1 MRGKKSDWR
10 KKTAVF
16 LCVVMAAVISAG
28 EGTAVFAGDTTT
40 ITGTITNP
48 TETPEDTETLEDP
61 GTQEVY
67 ELNKTSLTMAPATTS
82 TLKLKGVSADEVKW
96 KSSKKTVAAVDK
108 KGKVTALA
116 KGTADIKA
124 TYEGKTYKCKVS
136 VKYKTYTAKDGIKY
150 KDAKGEFGKSG
161 RWFKKSIAGGK
172 YYFTNTGGSAIY
184 FKVTGSKYIDVNF
197 VQNIGVATPY
207 FAYSVDGGSMKR
219 QKVNSGRISVGN
231 TKTHYVRL
239 VIDAIAEQEN
249 RWGEAGVGIK
259 SIKPVTKEGAVAAI
273 QPQNATIAF
282 YGDSITEGVR
292 ALNMALLPTGT
303 SATNG
308 YAWYCAEQLD
318 MIPYYAGYGGSGI
331 VKTGS
336 FNTCYN
342 AITSFSSGRKA
353 EKFDA
358 DVIVVEHGTNDV
370 DVPGSVFASEYRKV
384 LTKLHSDHP
393 KAYIMAMIPLKQ
405 RHAQDIKD
413 AAKGLKYVT
422 VVETASWGIS
432 YTDGLHPN
440 SSGGKVM
447 GKNLAKKIASKRKA
461 VLK

>member
-1 MRGKKSDWR
+1 MREKKSDWGKR
-10 KKTAVF
+10 TVVF
-16 LCVVMAAVISAG
+16 LLAFIVAAFSG
-28 EGTAVFAGDTTT
+28 GSLTAFAGDTTT
-40 ITGTITNP
+40 ITGTITDP
-48 TETPEDTETLEDP
+48 ADTPGEPEPQPEYSLS
-61 GTQEVY
+61 
-67 ELNKTSLTMAPATTS
+67 KTSLTMAPATTS
-82 TLKLKGVSADEVKW
+82 TLKLKGVSATKVKW
-96 KSSKKTVAAVDK
+96 KSSKKTVATVDN
-108 KGKVTALA
+108 KGKVTARA
-116 KGTADIKA
+116 KGTAEIRA
-124 TYEGKTYKCKVS
+124 VYQGKTYKCKVS
-136 VKYKTYTAKDGIKY
+136 VKYKTYTAKDGITY
-150 KDAKGEFGKSG
+150 KDVKGDFGRTG

-184 FKVTGSKYIDVNF
+184 FKVTGSKYINVNF
-197 VQNIGVATPY
+197 VQKIGVATPY
-207 FAYSVDGGSMKR
+207 FAYSVDGEAMKR
-219 QKVNSGRISVGN
+219 QKINNSKISVGN

-239 VIDAIAEQEN
+239 VVDAIAEQEN
-249 RWGEAGVGIK
+249 RWGESGVGIK
-259 SIKPVTKEGAVAAI
+259 SIKPVTKEGVVTAI
-273 QPQNATIAF
+273 QPQNPTVAF

-292 ALNMALLPTGT
+292 ALNMALLPSGT
-303 SATNG
+303 SATHS

-370 DVPGSVFASEYRKV
+370 DVSGSVFTSEYRKV

-440 SSGGKVM
+440 TEGGKVM